1 MLNQLAVEGFFENKK
16 TPVEAKVGDLTPQSK
31 AVNVTAKVV
40 SKTEVREIPMGRDGS
55 PHKVSD
61 ALVGDETGVVYLT
74 LWDDN
79 IEKINEADTVRVENG
94 YVTLFKGN
102 IRLNIGKYG
111 KLELAKEPLSVE
123 VNTENNVSSKA
134 YEQERRPFR
143 GRGGG
148 RGGYGGGDRGRGGYG
163 GGRRIRRKRQRR
175 QPGSSRWRRLQTEIL
190 SFSMLENKSNSFLT
204 FLSFSFVARGSY
216 ISSRNLI
223 MKSQKVVL
231 KLKGG
236 ASNCF

>member
-1 MLNQLAVEGFFENKK
+1 LAVEGFFENKRE
-16 TPVEAKVGDLTPQSK
+16 PVEAKVGELTPQSR

-40 SKTEVREIPMGRDGS
+40 SKSEIREIPMGRDGS
-55 PHKVSD
+55 AHKVCD

-79 IEKINEADTVRVENG
+79 ITKVNDGDTIRVENG

-111 KLELAKEPLSVE
+111 KLEPAKEPLTVE

-143 GRGGG
+143 GGFGGDRRGGG
-148 RGGYGGGDRGRGGYG
+148 GFGGDRRGGGGFG
-163 GGRRIRRKRQRR
+163 GGRDRRGGG
-175 QPGSSRWRRLQTEIL
+175 GSSGGSSGGSGGFRDRR
-190 SFSMLENKSNSFLT
+190 
-204 FLSFSFVARGSY
+204 Y
-216 ISSRNLI
+216 
-223 MKSQKVVL
+223 
-231 KLKGG
+231 
-236 ASNCF
+236 

>member
-1 MLNQLAVEGFFENKK
+1 MAVEGFFESKRPQ
-16 TPVEAKVGDLTPQSK
+16 PVEAKVGELTPQSR

-40 SKTEVREIPMGRDGS
+40 SKSEIREIPMGRDGS
-55 PHKVSD
+55 AHKVCD

-79 IEKINEADTVRVENG
+79 ITKVNEGDSIRVENG

-111 KLELAKEPLSVE
+111 KLEPAKEPLTVE

-143 GRGGG
+143 GGGG
-148 RGGYGGGDRGRGGYG
+148 RGGFGGRGGGGGYG
-163 GGRRIRRKRQRR
+163 GDRRGGSGGGYGGRDRRGGGGFRDRR
-175 QPGSSRWRRLQTEIL
+175 
-190 SFSMLENKSNSFLT
+190 
-204 FLSFSFVARGSY
+204 Y
-216 ISSRNLI
+216 
-223 MKSQKVVL
+223 
-231 KLKGG
+231 
-236 ASNCF
+236 

>member
-1 MLNQLAVEGFFENKK
+1 MLNRLAVEGFFENKK

-40 SKTEVREIPMGRDGS
+40 SKTEIREIPMGRDGS

-61 ALVGDETGVVYLT
+61 ALVGDETGVVYVT

-79 IEKINEADTVRVENG
+79 IEKVNENDTIRVENG

-111 KLELAKEPLSVE
+111 KLEPAKEPLTVE

-134 YEQERRPFR
+134 YEQERRPYR
-143 GRGGG
+143 GGGGRGGG
-148 RGGYGGGDRGRGGYG
+148 RGYGGGGGGYGGRDRRGGSGGSGGGYG
-163 GGRRIRRKRQRR
+163 GGRDRDR
-175 QPGSSRWRRLQTEIL
+175 
-190 SFSMLENKSNSFLT
+190 
-204 FLSFSFVARGSY
+204 RGS
-216 ISSRNLI
+216 
-223 MKSQKVVL
+223 
-231 KLKGG
+231 GG
-236 ASNCF
+236 SGGGYRPRY